1 MGTLILITLEPNAL
15 PMRNFFKTILA
26 TVLGLT
32 IFSAIGAGG
41 LVLLAFSLAQREEE
55 PLKLTEK
62 TVLVYDLGTSL
73 SDSPAQLDLS
83 VADTIVNGPPTAPLT
98 LRGLAQTLKAAAR
111 DPNIAALYLESSGG
125 VPVGNASLK
134 EIRRA
139 LEVFRDS
146 GKPIVA
152 YGLNWSESEYYLGS
166 VAQTL
171 AINPAGEVEI
181 NGFGAEVRFYAGA
194 LQKYGVGVQVARV
207 GQYKAAVEPYLK
219 TGFSAQ
225 SRQQTKELLGD
236 LWGDYLKTIG
246 QARKIPEAGLRAMV
260 QERGSFLAA
269 QAQDRNLVDA
279 VMNDDEVIARLR
291 SFTEDEDSDSAPK
304 DDQGQ
309 ELKGKDS
316 KTKDSKAKDSN
327 GKDSKP
333 KDSKPKDSKA
343 KDSKDKDLT
352 DENTDESDY
361 PSISLRGYASIAEE
375 ANQKGVNK
383 DGDRVAI
390 IYAEGEIV
398 NGRDSQSVS
407 SDRLV
412 ETLRSVQSDDDV
424 KAVVLRINSPGGSAT
439 AASLIGHEVER
450 LAEKKPLVVSMGD
463 YAASGGYWIAAPS
476 RLIFAEPTTIT
487 GSIGA
492 YGLSVNVKKI
502 ANDNGITWDSVT
514 TEPFANSDTI
524 TRPKTDRELAINQA
538 AAESIYD
545 RFLQLVSDGRKLPID
560 RVKTIAQGRVWSGI
574 AAKKVGLVD
583 RLGGLDQAIT
593 AAAKLAELEEWA
605 VEEYPKSK
613 RFEDAVLSQFLT
625 KLSPIVGLN
634 WGGQFGGQFGGKLA
648 TRSVDPL
655 SGLVRD
661 VERDLGPLSRLS
673 DPQQVYVRLPF
684 SIEVK

>member
-1 MGTLILITLEPNAL
+1 
-15 PMRNFFKTILA
+15 MRNFFKTILA

-41 LVLLAFSLAQREEE
+41 LVLLAFSLAQTEEKS
-55 PLKLTEK
+55 PKLTEK
-62 TVLVYDLGTSL
+62 TVLVYDLGTAL

-83 VADTIVNGPPTAPLT
+83 VAETIVNGPPTAPLT
-98 LRGLAQTLKAAAR
+98 LRSLAQILKAAAR

-152 YGLNWSESEYYLGS
+152 YGLNWSESEYYLAS

-207 GQYKAAVEPYLK
+207 GQYKSAVEPYLK
-219 TGFSAQ
+219 TGFSPQ

-246 QARKIPEAGLRAMV
+246 QARKLPEAGLRAMV

-269 QAQDRNLVDA
+269 QAKDRDLVDA

-291 SFTEDEDSDSAPK
+291 SFTDEESDQTGNQ
-304 DDQGQ
+304 DQA
-309 ELKGKDS
+309 LKG
-316 KTKDSKAKDSN
+316 
-327 GKDSKP
+327 
-333 KDSKPKDSKA
+333 KDSKA
-343 KDSKDKDLT
+343 KDSKDKDSK
-352 DENTDESDY
+352 DKDSKSKNSEDKDAIDKDSMDKDSDESDY
-361 PSISLRGYASIAEE
+361 PSISLRAYGAIAEE
-375 ANQKGVNK
+375 ANQKGVNQ
-383 DGDRVAI
+383 DGDRVAV

-398 NGRDSQSVS
+398 NGRDSQAVS

-412 ETLRSVQSDDDV
+412 ETLRSVQDDDDV

-450 LAEKKPLVVSMGD
+450 LARKKPLVVSMGD

-476 RLIFAEPTTIT
+476 QLIFAEPTTIT

-545 RFLQLVSDGRKLPID
+545 RFLHLVSDGRKLPID
-560 RVKTIAQGRVWSGI
+560 RVKMIAQGRVWSGI
-574 AAKKVGLVD
+574 SAKKVGLVD
-583 RLGGLDQAIT
+583 RLGGLDAAIT
-593 AAAKLAELEEWA
+593 AAAKAAELEEWA
-605 VEEYPKSK
+605 VEEYPKSR

-625 KLSPIVGLN
+625 KVSPMVGLN
-634 WGGQFGGQFGGKLA
+634 FGGRWA
-648 TRSVDPL
+648 TKSAGRSVNPL
-655 SGLVRD
+655 SGLAGD
-661 VERDLGPLSRLS
+661 VERDLGPLWNLS

>member
-1 MGTLILITLEPNAL
+1 
-15 PMRNFFKTILA
+15 MRNFFKTILA

-41 LVLLAFSLAQREEE
+41 LVLLAFSLAQREEK

-83 VADTIVNGPPTAPLT
+83 VAETIVNGPPTAPLT

-146 GKPIVA
+146 GKPIIA

-171 AINPAGEVEI
+171 AVNPAGEVEI

-207 GQYKAAVEPYLK
+207 GQYKSAVEPYLK
-219 TGFSAQ
+219 TGFSPQ
-225 SRQQTKELLGD
+225 SRQQTKDLLGD

-246 QARKIPEAGLRAMV
+246 RARKIPEAGLRAMV
-260 QERGSFLAA
+260 QERGSFLAD
-269 QAQDRNLVDA
+269 QAKDQNLVDA

-291 SFTEDEDSDSAPK
+291 SFTEDEASDSEPK
-304 DDQGQ
+304 DDNAQ

-316 KTKDSKAKDSN
+316 TSKDSKS
-327 GKDSKP
+327 
-333 KDSKPKDSKA
+333 KDSKA
-343 KDSKDKDLT
+343 KDSKAKDSKAKDSKSKDSKAKDLKDKDSK
-352 DENTDESDY
+352 DKDTDESDY
-361 PSISLRGYASIAEE
+361 PSISLRGYATIAEE

-390 IYAEGEIV
+390 IYAEGEMV
-398 NGRDSQSVS
+398 NGSDSQAVS

-412 ETLRSVQSDDDV
+412 DTLRSVESDDDV

-439 AASLIGHEVER
+439 AASLIGREVER

-476 RLIFAEPTTIT
+476 QLIFAEPTTIT

-583 RLGGLDQAIT
+583 RLGGLDEAIT

-625 KLSPIVGLN
+625 KVSPMIGVNL
-634 WGGQFGGQFGGKLA
+634 GGQFGGKLA

-655 SGLVRD
+655 SGLVHD
-661 VERDLGPLSRLS
+661 VEQDLGPLSRLS

>member
-1 MGTLILITLEPNAL
+1 
-15 PMRNFFKTILA
+15 MRNFFKTILA

-55 PLKLTEK
+55 PLKLTKK
-62 TVLVYDLGTSL
+62 TVLVYDLGTPL
-73 SDSPAQLDLS
+73 SDSPAQMDLS
-83 VADTIVNGPPTAPLT
+83 VAETIVNGPPTAPLT
-98 LRGLAQTLKAAAR
+98 LRGLAQILKAAAR

-246 QARKIPEAGLRAMV
+246 QARKIPESGLRAMV

-279 VMNDDEVIARLR
+279 VMNDDEVIERLR
-291 SFTEDEDSDSAPK
+291 SFTEDEDSDSDPK
-304 DDQGQ
+304 DDQEQ
-309 ELKGKDS
+309 DLKG
-316 KTKDSKAKDSN
+316 N
-327 GKDSKP
+327 
-333 KDSKPKDSKA
+333 DSKA
-343 KDSKDKDLT
+343 KDSKDKGSKEKDSKPKESNDSKVKDST
-352 DENTDESDY
+352 GNDAADEDTDESDY

-375 ANQKGVNK
+375 ANQKGVNN

-398 NGRDSQSVS
+398 NGSDSQSVS
-407 SDRLV
+407 SERLV

-439 AASLIGHEVER
+439 AASLIGHEVAR
-450 LAEKKPLVVSMGD
+450 LAQQKPLVVSMGD

-545 RFLQLVSDGRKLPID
+545 RFLQLVSDGRNLPID
-560 RVKTIAQGRVWSGI
+560 RVKTIAQGRVWSGV

-583 RLGGLDQAIT
+583 RLGGLDEAIT
-593 AAAKLAELEEWA
+593 AAAKAAELEEWA
-605 VEEYPKSK
+605 VDEYPKSR

-625 KLSPIVGLN
+625 KVPKMVGLDLGSD
-634 WGGQFGGQFGGKLA
+634 WARKSA
-648 TRSVDPL
+648 TRSLNSL
-655 SGLVRD
+655 SGMVHD
-661 VERDLGPLSRLS
+661 VERDLGPLLHLS

>member
-1 MGTLILITLEPNAL
+1 
-15 PMRNFFKTILA
+15 MRNFFKTILA

-62 TVLVYDLGTSL
+62 TVLVYDLGTPL
-73 SDSPAQLDLS
+73 SDSPAQIDLS
-83 VADTIVNGPPTAPLT
+83 VAETIVNGPPTAPLT
-98 LRGLAQTLKAAAR
+98 LRGLAQILKAAAR

-139 LEVFRDS
+139 LETFRDS

-194 LQKYGVGVQVARV
+194 LKKYGVGVQVARV

-219 TGFSAQ
+219 TGFSDQ

-246 QARKIPEAGLRAMV
+246 QARNIPESGLRAMV
-260 QERGSFLAA
+260 RERGSFLAA
-269 QAQDRNLVDA
+269 QAQNRKLVDA
-279 VMNDDEVIARLR
+279 VMNDDEVIEQLR
-291 SFTEDEDSDSAPK
+291 SFTEEPSESDQN
-304 DDQGQ
+304 DDQAQ
-309 ELKGKDS
+309 ESKDNGSNKKASKG
-316 KTKDSKAKDSN
+316 N
-327 GKDSKP
+327 DSKP
-333 KDSKPKDSKA
+333 KDSKD
-343 KDSKDKDLT
+343 KDSKDNDPKAKTSTDSETT
-352 DENTDESDY
+352 DEDGDESDY

-398 NGRDSQSVS
+398 NGSDSQSVS
-407 SDRLV
+407 SERLV
-412 ETLRSVQSDDDV
+412 ETLRSVQDDDDV

-439 AASLIGHEVER
+439 AASLIGHEVTR
-450 LAEKKPLVVSMGD
+450 LAQKKPLVVSMGD

-492 YGLSVNVKKI
+492 YGLSINVKKI

-583 RLGGLDQAIT
+583 RLGGLDEAIT
-593 AAAKLAELEEWA
+593 AAAKAAELEEWA
-605 VEEYPKSK
+605 VEEYPKSR

-625 KLSPIVGLN
+625 KTSQMVGLN
-634 WGGQFGGQFGGKLA
+634 FGGQFGDRLA
-648 TRSVDPL
+648 TRSMDPL
-655 SGLVRD
+655 LGMVHD
-661 VERDLGPLSRLS
+661 IERDLGPLSRLS

>member
-1 MGTLILITLEPNAL
+1 
-15 PMRNFFKTILA
+15 MRNFFKTILA

-41 LVLLAFSLAQREEE
+41 LVLLAFSLAQREEK

-98 LRGLAQTLKAAAR
+98 LRGLTQTLKAAAR

-219 TGFSAQ
+219 TGFSPQ

-260 QERGSFLAA
+260 QDRGSFLAD
-269 QAQDRNLVDA
+269 QAKDRNLVDA

-291 SFTEDEDSDSAPK
+291 SFTEDEDSDSK
-304 DDQGQ
+304 DRKEPD
-309 ELKGKDS
+309 LKGKDS
-316 KTKDSKAKDSN
+316 KNKDSSGKDSKAKDSKS
-327 GKDSKP
+327 KDSKA
-333 KDSKPKDSKA
+333 KDSKA
-343 KDSKDKDLT
+343 KDSKDKDST
-352 DENTDESDY
+352 DKETDESDY
-361 PSISLRGYASIAEE
+361 PRISLRGYASIAEE

-398 NGRDSQSVS
+398 NGGDSQSVS

-625 KLSPIVGLN
+625 RVPKMVGLN
-634 WGGQFGGQFGGKLA
+634 LGGQFGGQFGGKLA

-684 SIEVK
+684 TIEVK

>member
-1 MGTLILITLEPNAL
+1 
-15 PMRNFFKTILA
+15 MRNFFKTILA

-55 PLKLTEK
+55 PLKLTKK
-62 TVLVYDLGTSL
+62 TVLVYDLGTPL
-73 SDSPAQLDLS
+73 SDSPAQMDLS
-83 VADTIVNGPPTAPLT
+83 VAETIVNGPPTAPLT
-98 LRGLAQTLKAAAR
+98 LRGLAQILKAAAR

-246 QARKIPEAGLRAMV
+246 QARKIPESGLRAMV

-279 VMNDDEVIARLR
+279 VMNDDEVIERLR
-291 SFTEDEDSDSAPK
+291 SFTEDEDSDSDPK
-304 DDQGQ
+304 DDQEQ
-309 ELKGKDS
+309 DLKG
-316 KTKDSKAKDSN
+316 N
-327 GKDSKP
+327 
-333 KDSKPKDSKA
+333 DSKA
-343 KDSKDKDLT
+343 KDSKDKGSKEKDSKPKESNDSKVKDST
-352 DENTDESDY
+352 GNDAADEDTDESDY

-375 ANQKGVNK
+375 ANQKGVNN

-398 NGRDSQSVS
+398 NGSDSQSVS
-407 SDRLV
+407 SERLV

-439 AASLIGHEVER
+439 AASLIGHEVAR
-450 LAEKKPLVVSMGD
+450 LAQQKPLVVSMGD

-545 RFLQLVSDGRKLPID
+545 RFLQLVSDGRNLPID
-560 RVKTIAQGRVWSGI
+560 RVKTIAQGRVWSGV

-583 RLGGLDQAIT
+583 RLGGLDEAIT
-593 AAAKLAELEEWA
+593 AAAKAAELEEWA
-605 VEEYPKSK
+605 VDEYPKSR

-625 KLSPIVGLN
+625 KVPKMVGLDLGSD
-634 WGGQFGGQFGGKLA
+634 WARKSA
-648 TRSVDPL
+648 TRSLNPL
-655 SGLVRD
+655 SGMVHD
-661 VERDLGPLSRLS
+661 VERDLGPLLHLS

>member
-1 MGTLILITLEPNAL
+1 
-15 PMRNFFKTILA
+15 MRNFFKTILA

-41 LVLLAFSLAQREEE
+41 LVLLAFSLAQREEK

-98 LRGLAQTLKAAAR
+98 LRGLTQTLKAAAR

-219 TGFSAQ
+219 TGFSPQ

-260 QERGSFLAA
+260 QDRGSFLAD
-269 QAQDRNLVDA
+269 QAKDRNLVDA

-291 SFTEDEDSDSAPK
+291 SFTEDEDSDSK
-304 DDQGQ
+304 DRKEPD
-309 ELKGKDS
+309 LKGKDS
-316 KTKDSKAKDSN
+316 KNKDSSGKDSKAKDSKS
-327 GKDSKP
+327 KDSKA
-333 KDSKPKDSKA
+333 KDSKA
-343 KDSKDKDLT
+343 KDSKDKDST
-352 DENTDESDY
+352 DKETDESDY
-361 PSISLRGYASIAEE
+361 PRISLRGYASIAEE

-398 NGRDSQSVS
+398 NGGDSQSVS

-625 KLSPIVGLN
+625 KVPKMVGLN
-634 WGGQFGGQFGGKLA
+634 LGGQFGGQFGGRFGDKLA

-655 SGLVRD
+655 SGFVHD

-684 SIEVK
+684 TIEVK

>member
-1 MGTLILITLEPNAL
+1 
-15 PMRNFFKTILA
+15 MRNFFKTILA

-41 LVLLAFSLAQREEE
+41 LVLLAFSLAQREEK

-219 TGFSAQ
+219 TGFSPQ

-260 QERGSFLAA
+260 QDRGSFLAD
-269 QAQDRNLVDA
+269 QAKDRNLVDA

-291 SFTEDEDSDSAPK
+291 SFTEDEDSDSK
-304 DDQGQ
+304 DRKEPD
-309 ELKGKDS
+309 LKGKDS
-316 KTKDSKAKDSN
+316 KNKDSSGKDSKAKDSKS
-327 GKDSKP
+327 KDSKA
-333 KDSKPKDSKA
+333 KDSKA
-343 KDSKDKDLT
+343 KDSKDKDST
-352 DENTDESDY
+352 DKETDESDY
-361 PSISLRGYASIAEE
+361 PRISLRGYASIAEE

-398 NGRDSQSVS
+398 NGGDSQSVS

-625 KLSPIVGLN
+625 KVPKMVGLN
-634 WGGQFGGQFGGKLA
+634 LGGQFGGKLA

-655 SGLVRD
+655 SGLVHD

-684 SIEVK
+684 TIEVK

>member
-1 MGTLILITLEPNAL
+1 
-15 PMRNFFKTILA
+15 MRNFFKTILA

-62 TVLVYDLGTSL
+62 RVLVYDLGTAL
-73 SDSPAQLDLS
+73 SDSPAQMDLS
-83 VADTIVNGPPTAPLT
+83 VAETLVNGPPSEPLT
-98 LRGLAQTLKAAAR
+98 LRSVAQILKAAAR

-134 EIRRA
+134 ELRRA
-139 LEVFRDS
+139 LEVFRES

-152 YGLNWSESEYYLGS
+152 YGLNWSESEYYLAS

-219 TGFSAQ
+219 TGFSPQ

-236 LWGDYLKTIG
+236 LWDDYLKTIG
-246 QARKIPEAGLRAMV
+246 QARKLPEAGLRAMV
-260 QERGSFLAA
+260 QDRGSFLAA
-269 QAQDRNLVDA
+269 QAKDRKLVDA
-279 VMNDDEVIARLR
+279 VMNDDEVIERLR
-291 SFTEDEDSDSAPK
+291 SFTEEESDQN
-304 DDQGQ
+304 DNREQ
-309 ELKGKDS
+309 ES
-316 KTKDSKAKDSN
+316 KENDSKAKDS
-327 GKDSKP
+327 KA
-333 KDSKPKDSKA
+333 KDSKA
-343 KDSKDKDLT
+343 KDSKDKDSK
-352 DENTDESDY
+352 DKDSDESDY
-361 PSISLRGYASIAEE
+361 PSISLRGYAAIAEE

-383 DGDRVAI
+383 DGDRVAV
-390 IYAEGEIV
+390 IYAEGEII
-398 NGRDSQSVS
+398 NGGDGQSVS

-412 ETLRSVQSDDDV
+412 ETLRSVRSDNDV

-439 AASLIGHEVER
+439 AASLIGHEVEK
-450 LAEKKPLVVSMGD
+450 LAAKKPLVVSMGD

-502 ANDNGITWDSVT
+502 ANNNGITWDSVT

-538 AAESIYD
+538 AAESIYN
-545 RFLQLVSDGRKLPID
+545 RFLNLVSDGRKLPID
-560 RVKTIAQGRVWSGI
+560 RVKAIAQGRVWSGI

-583 RLGGLDQAIT
+583 RLGGLDEAIT
-593 AAAKLAELEEWA
+593 AAAKAAELEEWA
-605 VEEYPKSK
+605 VEEYPKSR

-625 KLSPIVGLN
+625 KVSPIVGPN
-634 WGGQFGGQFGGKLA
+634 FGGKLA
-648 TRSVDPL
+648 ARSADPL

-684 SIEVK
+684 TIEVK